1 MGGCFLGGLWM
12 SRYLFT
18 EALRVLENTTELVLP
33 NILGGKFL
41 RNSFVWNIVS
51 VNALWVWWKCHCNK
65 KLEGIKYNVVDMIK
79 RVCFSPYTTNSHPY
93 QKHEL
98 CFNNPHQ
105 PSHSR

>member
-18 EALRVLENTTELVLP
+18 EALRVLENTTEPVLP

-65 KLEGIKYNVVDMIK
+65 KLEGIKYNVVDMTKMLWDNLVHTIK
-79 RVCFSPYTTNSHPY
+79 GEYDSIKGTPEKVHKKRR
-93 QKHEL
+93 KK
-98 CFNNPHQ
+98 
-105 PSHSR
+105 